1 MIATNKNVEESVKRH
16 YQREVDKFTKPENAI
31 SLKIQTMKYCGT
43 ETGKILALFSQIS
56 YDRIKNEEVSK
67 FAMVY
72 VTCLLLSVMKKEV
85 LGQLIAPL
93 TILKVLLNDYEEN
106 ADVVNEAVVY
116 VEERKRE
123 LYLDDEM

>member
-1 MIATNKNVEESVKRH
+1 MIVTNKNVEESVKRH
-16 YQREVDKFTKPENAI
+16 YQREIDKFTKPENAI

-56 YDRIKNEEVSK
+56 YDQIRNEDVPK

-85 LGQLIAPL
+85 LGQLIDPL
-93 TILKVLLNDYEEN
+93 TILKVLLNDCEEN
-106 ADVVNEAVVY
+106 AGIVNEAVVY
-116 VEERKRE
+116 VEERRQR
-123 LYLDDEM
+123 LRLDD